1 MTEFKVVLLAILFYL
16 ITLVGI
22 MCFMG
27 LLTTILWNL
36 VIPSVFG
43 LGTITWMQGVGLFV
57 ICDFLFKGGSIG
69 NKVDAFDSKTKN

>member
-36 VIPSVFG
+36 VMPSIFG
-43 LGTITWMQGVGLFV
+43 LGAITWMQGAGLFV